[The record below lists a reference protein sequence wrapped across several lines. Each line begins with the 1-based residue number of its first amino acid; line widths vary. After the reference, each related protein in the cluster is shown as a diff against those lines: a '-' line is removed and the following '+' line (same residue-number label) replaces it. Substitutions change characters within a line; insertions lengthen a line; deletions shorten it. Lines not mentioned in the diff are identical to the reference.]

1 MRFRFQRFLRI
12 LTQQIDQNRYPDK
25 NMQAGLLIPPS
36 QCDNS
41 VSPIHVNKFMKL
53 SPASNSA
60 LLFKAIVVASC
71 VCTINPCFAAGREVE
86 TSLSLLV
93 IIACLLIIQT
103 ILIAGLQRS
112 RIKNKAAKN
121 LLKSHQKEL
130 EQKIH
135 DRTQS
140 LHQKNNELENA
151 IQSHKTIAVQL
162 QDTKRHLQTMIN
174 SVPDILVG
182 VDADGKVT
190 YWNIAAFERT
200 GLSFDKALGT
210 HIITALPQLP
220 LSEDQ
225 LEEIIKHQQPFINR
239 QLQQIENDEP
249 RFYDLRIY
257 PLISGQASSGQTSG
271 AVIQLK
277 DVTKRVQLE
286 NMMIQNEKMSSLGEL
301 AAGIAHE
308 INNPLGIILHNVQN
322 IIRRT
327 SSELDSN
334 IETAKKHHLDFAAFN
349 SYLSEREVPQ
359 FLENIKEAGERA
371 GKIVSNMLEFSHSNH
386 NEKNWV
392 SIPTLIEQAI
402 EFNRNAGFAE
412 QSKMADINVITRFD
426 KDFPSILASAAEL
439 QQVFLNLL
447 RNSYQALTS
456 DDYKHPDEL
465 RVEISVYSK
474 KSDIFIEI
482 SDNGPGIKDAIKDHI
497 FEPFFTTKE
506 VGKGTGL
513 GLSVSYFIITE
524 HHKGKI
530 SVSSQYGKGA
540 TFKIR
545 LPIMGDRQFSLDI

>member
-1 MRFRFQRFLRI
+1 MNHTLARI
-12 LTQQIDQNRYPDK
+12 N
-25 NMQAGLLIPPS
+25 
-36 QCDNS
+36 
-41 VSPIHVNKFMKL
+41 
-53 SPASNSA
+53 ASI
-60 LLFKAIVVASC
+60 FKAMLMATC
-71 VCTINPCFAAGREVE
+71 VCVINPCFAAGREVE
-86 TSLSLLV
+86 TSLNLLIIIAGLLV
-93 IIACLLIIQT
+93 IQT

-121 LLKSHQKEL
+121 LLKLHQKEL
-130 EQKIH
+130 EQKIQE
-135 DRTQS
+135 RTQS

-151 IQSHKTIAVQL
+151 IQSHKAIAVQL

-210 HIITALPQLP
+210 HIIAALPQLP

-239 QLQQIENDEP
+239 QLQQIENEEP

-257 PLISGQASSGQTSG
+257 PLISGQISSGQTSG

-308 INNPLGIILHNVQN
+308 INNPLGVILHNVQN

-327 SSELDSN
+327 SPELDGN
-334 IETAKKHHLDFAAFN
+334 VEIANKHKLDFTQFTD
-349 SYLSEREVPQ
+349 YLSEREIPQ
-359 FLENIKEAGERA
+359 FLDNIKAAGERA
-371 GKIVSNMLEFSHSNH
+371 GKIVTNMLEFSHINH

-392 SIPTLIEQAI
+392 DIPTLIEQAI
-402 EFNRNAGFAE
+402 DFNRNAGFAE
-412 QSKMADINVITRFD
+412 QAKMADIKIVTKFD
-426 KDFPSILASAAEL
+426 SNFPPILASAAEL

-447 RNSYQALTS
+447 RNAYQALTS
-456 DDYKHPDEL
+456 DDYKHPNEL
-465 RVEISVYSK
+465 RIDISVYTK
-474 KSDIFIEI
+474 KNDIVIEV
-482 SDNGPGIKDAIKDHI
+482 SDNGPGIKDNVKDHI

-530 SVSSQYGKGA
+530 SVSSHYGKGA
-540 TFKIR
+540 MFKIR
-545 LPIMGDRQFSLDI
+545 LPITGNRQFSLDI

>member
-1 MRFRFQRFLRI
+1 MKHIITKHKIR
-12 LTQQIDQNRYPDK
+12 
-25 NMQAGLLIPPS
+25 AGLI
-36 QCDNS
+36 
-41 VSPIHVNKFMKL
+41 
-53 SPASNSA
+53 SA
-60 LLFKAIVVASC
+60 MLLCA
-71 VCTINPCFAAGREVE
+71 TNPCFAAGKEVE
-86 TSLSLLV
+86 ASLTLLLIIAGLLV
-93 IIACLLIIQT
+93 IQT
-103 ILIAGLQRS
+103 LLIAGLQRS
-112 RIKNKAAKN
+112 RIKNKAARN
-121 LLKSHQKEL
+121 LLKLHQKEL
-130 EQKIH
+130 EQKIQE
-135 DRTQS
+135 RTLS
-140 LHQKNNELENA
+140 LHQKNNELETA
-151 IQSHKTIAVQL
+151 IQNQRFIAAQL

-182 VDADGKVT
+182 VAADGKIT

-200 GLSFDKALGT
+200 GVSFDKALGT
-210 HIITALPQLP
+210 HILTALPQLP
-220 LSEDQ
+220 LSDEQ
-225 LEEIIKHQQPFINR
+225 LTNIIKSQQPFINQ
-239 QLQQIENDEP
+239 QLQQTENDEP

-257 PLISGQASSGQTSG
+257 PLISGQIASGQTSG

-308 INNPLGIILHNVQN
+308 MNNPLGVILHNVQN

-327 SSELDSN
+327 SPELENN
-334 IETAKKHHLDFAAFN
+334 ITTAAKQNLDVN
-349 SYLSEREVPQ
+349 QIINYLGEREIPQ
-359 FLENIKEAGERA
+359 FLDNIKEAGERA
-371 GKIVSNMLEFSHSNH
+371 GKIVSNMLEFSHNNH

-392 SIPTLIEQAI
+392 DIPKLIDQSI

-412 QSKMADINVITRFD
+412 QNKMVDIKVTTSFNT
-426 KDFPSILASAAEL
+426 DFPQVFASAAEL

-447 RNSYQALTS
+447 RNAYQALSS
-456 DDYKHPDEL
+456 DDYKHPEEL
-465 RVEISVYSK
+465 QVTISGHLR
-474 KSDIFIEI
+474 KSDVIIEI
-482 SDNGPGIKDAIKDHI
+482 SDNGPGIKENIKDHI

-545 LPIMGDRQFSLDI
+545 LPLNGERQFSLNI

>member
-1 MRFRFQRFLRI
+1 MTYKPTR
-12 LTQQIDQNRYPDK
+12 PSS
-25 NMQAGLLIPPS
+25 GLY
-36 QCDNS
+36 
-41 VSPIHVNKFMKL
+41 KAKL
-53 SPASNSA
+53 LALCACAISSCNASDSD
-60 LLFKAIVVASC
+60 
-71 VCTINPCFAAGREVE
+71 GE

-93 IIACLLIIQT
+93 IIAGLLAIQT

-112 RIKNKAAKN
+112 RLKNKAAKN
-121 LLKSHQKEL
+121 LLKLHQKEL
-130 EQKIH
+130 EQKIQ

-140 LHQKNNELENA
+140 LHQKNIELENA
-151 IQSHKTIAVQL
+151 IQSHKLIATQL

-182 VDADGKVT
+182 VAADGKVT
-190 YWNIAAFERT
+190 YWNIAAFEKT

-210 HIITALPQLP
+210 HITIALPHLP
-220 LSEDQ
+220 ISADQ

-239 QLQQIENDEP
+239 QLQQIENEEP

-257 PLISGQASSGQTSG
+257 PLISGQVSSGQTSG

-277 DVTKRVQLE
+277 DVTNRVQLE
-286 NMMIQNEKMSSLGEL
+286 NMMIQNDKMSSLGEL

-327 SSELDSN
+327 SSVLNSN
-334 IETAKKHHLDFAAFN
+334 KKVAEKYQLDFNAF
-349 SYLSEREVPQ
+349 SHYLDEREIPQ

-371 GKIVSNMLEFSHSNH
+371 GHIVNNMLEFSHSNH
-386 NEKNWV
+386 SDKNWV
-392 SIPTLIEQAI
+392 DIPKLIEQAI
-402 EFNRNAGFAE
+402 ELNRNAGFTE
-412 QSKMADINVITRFD
+412 HKKMQAIKVITQFNA
-426 KDFPSILASAAEL
+426 DFPSIFASAAEL

-447 RNSYQALTS
+447 RNAYQALAS
-456 DDYKHPDEL
+456 EDYVHPEEL
-465 RVEISVYSK
+465 RVEISGYTK
-474 KSDIFIEI
+474 KSDVIIEI
-482 SDNGPGIKDAIKDHI
+482 SDNGPGIKDTIKDHI

-506 VGKGTGL
+506 IGKGTGL

-530 SVSSQYGKGA
+530 SVSSHYGKGA

-545 LPIMGDRQFSLDI
+545 LPMAGERQISLDI

>member
-1 MRFRFQRFLRI
+1 M
-12 LTQQIDQNRYPDK
+12 TQKPTRPSK
-25 NMQAGLLIPPS
+25 QAPKAMLLAACI
-36 QCDNS
+36 C
-41 VSPIHVNKFMKL
+41 
-53 SPASNSA
+53 A
-60 LLFKAIVVASC
+60 
-71 VCTINPCFAAGREVE
+71 INPCLAAGREIE
-86 TSLSLLV
+86 TSLSLLI
-93 IIACLLIIQT
+93 IIAGLLVIQT

-121 LLKSHQKEL
+121 LLKLHQKEL
-130 EQKIH
+130 EQKIQE
-135 DRTQS
+135 RTQS
-140 LHQKNNELENA
+140 LHQKNNELESA
-151 IQSHKTIAVQL
+151 IQSHKTVAVQL

-182 VDADGKVT
+182 VDADSKVT
-190 YWNIAAFERT
+190 YWNIAAFEKT

-210 HIITALPQLP
+210 HIITALPHLP

-239 QLQQIENDEP
+239 QLQQIENEEP

-257 PLISGQASSGQTSG
+257 PLISGQISSGQTSG

-277 DVTKRVQLE
+277 DVTQRVQLE

-327 SSELDSN
+327 SPELESN
-334 IETAKKHHLDFAAFN
+334 IETANKHRLSFAQFIDYM
-349 SYLSEREVPQ
+349 SDREIPQ
-359 FLENIKEAGERA
+359 FLDNIKEAGERA

-392 SIPTLIEQAI
+392 NIPTLIEQAI
-402 EFNRNAGFAE
+402 EFNRNAGFAG
-412 QSKMADINVITRFD
+412 QAKMADIKVVTHFD
-426 KDFPSILASAAEL
+426 TDFPSVFASAAEL

-447 RNSYQALTS
+447 SNAYQALTS

-465 RVEISVYSK
+465 RVEISGYTK
-474 KSDIFIEI
+474 KSDIVIEV
-482 SDNGPGIKDAIKDHI
+482 SDNGPGIKDGIKDHI

-524 HHKGKI
+524 HHRGKI
-530 SVSSQYGKGA
+530 SVSSHYGKGA

-545 LPIMGDRQFSLDI
+545 LPMAGERQFSLDI

>member
-1 MRFRFQRFLRI
+1 MNHSHTPITTLIKSI
-12 LTQQIDQNRYPDK
+12 LI
-25 NMQAGLLIPPS
+25 AGCL
-36 QCDNS
+36 
-41 VSPIHVNKFMKL
+41 
-53 SPASNSA
+53 
-60 LLFKAIVVASC
+60 
-71 VCTINPCFAAGREVE
+71 CTAHPCLAAGKEVE

-93 IIACLLIIQT
+93 IIAGLLIIQT
-103 ILIAGLQRS
+103 LLIAGLQRS
-112 RIKNKAAKN
+112 RIKNKTAKN
-121 LLKSHQKEL
+121 LLKLHQKEL
-130 EQKIH
+130 EQKIQE
-135 DRTQS
+135 RTQS
-140 LHQKNNELENA
+140 LHQKNNELETT
-151 IQSHKTIAVQL
+151 IQSHKAIAGQL

-182 VDADGKVT
+182 VSADSKVT
-190 YWNIAAFERT
+190 YWNIAAFEKT

-210 HIITALPQLP
+210 NIITALPQLP

-239 QLQQIENDEP
+239 QLQQIENEEP

-257 PLISGQASSGQTSG
+257 PLISGQTSSNQTSG

-277 DVTKRVQLE
+277 DVTQRVQLE

-308 INNPLGIILHNVQN
+308 MNNPLGIVLHNVQN

-327 SSELDSN
+327 SPELESN
-334 IETAKKHHLDFAAFN
+334 IRVAKKHELDLTRFSA
-349 SYLSEREVPQ
+349 YLNEREIPQ
-359 FLENIKEAGERA
+359 FLDNIKEAGERA
-371 GKIVSNMLEFSHSNH
+371 GKIVSNMLDFSHSNH
-386 NEKNWV
+386 SEKNWV
-392 SIPTLIEQAI
+392 DIPTLIGQAI

-412 QSKMADINVITRFD
+412 QAKMVEVKVITQFSS
-426 KDFPSILASAAEL
+426 DFPSVFASAAEL

-447 RNSYQALTS
+447 RNAYQALTS

-465 RVEISVYSK
+465 RIEISGYTK
-474 KSDIFIEI
+474 KSDIVIEV
-482 SDNGPGIKDAIKDHI
+482 SDNGPGIKDNVKDHI

-530 SVSSQYGKGA
+530 SVSSHYGKGA

-545 LPIMGDRQFSLDI
+545 LPMAGERQFSLNI

>member
-1 MRFRFQRFLRI
+1 M
-12 LTQQIDQNRYPDK
+12 
-25 NMQAGLLIPPS
+25 
-36 QCDNS
+36 
-41 VSPIHVNKFMKL
+41 
-53 SPASNSA
+53 
-60 LLFKAIVVASC
+60 
-71 VCTINPCFAAGREVE
+71 E
-86 TSLSLLV
+86 TSLSLLI
-93 IIACLLIIQT
+93 IIAGLLVIQT

-121 LLKSHQKEL
+121 LLKLHQKEL
-130 EQKIH
+130 EQKIQ

-140 LHQKNNELENA
+140 LYQKNTELENA
-151 IQSHKTIAVQL
+151 IQSHKIIATQL

-182 VDADGKVT
+182 VAADGRVT
-190 YWNIAAFERT
+190 YWNIAAFEKT

-210 HIITALPQLP
+210 HITTALPHLP
-220 LSEDQ
+220 ISEDQ

-257 PLISGQASSGQTSG
+257 PLISGQVSSGQTSG

-277 DVTKRVQLE
+277 DVTQRVQLE

-327 SSELDSN
+327 SPELDSN
-334 IETAKKHHLDFAAFN
+334 KEIAHKHQLDFSNFN
-349 SYLSEREVPQ
+349 HYLSEREIPQ
-359 FLENIKEAGERA
+359 FLENIREAGERA
-371 GKIVSNMLEFSHSNH
+371 GRIVTNMLEFSHSNH
-386 NEKNWV
+386 NEKSWV
-392 SIPTLIEQAI
+392 DIPKLIEQAI

-412 QSKMADINVITRFD
+412 QTKMADIKVVSQFSA
-426 KDFPSILASAAEL
+426 DFPSVFASAAEL

-447 RNSYQALTS
+447 RNAYQALSS
-456 DDYKHPDEL
+456 DDYKHPEEL
-465 RVEISVYSK
+465 RVEISGYVK
-474 KSDIFIEI
+474 KSDVVIEI
-482 SDNGPGIKDAIKDHI
+482 SDNGPGIKDNIKDHI

-530 SVSSQYGKGA
+530 SVSSHYGKGA
-540 TFKIR
+540 VFKIR
-545 LPIMGDRQFSLDI
+545 LPMAGERQFSLNI

>member
-1 MRFRFQRFLRI
+1 LGKQLVKKPAYAKK
-12 LTQQIDQNRYPDK
+12 LHL
-25 NMQAGLLIPPS
+25 GLLKRRC

-41 VSPIHVNKFMKL
+41 
-53 SPASNSA
+53 ASLHDTITPMNYMHSRISTSV
-60 LLFKAIVVASC
+60 LNTMLMASGLC
-71 VCTINPCFAAGREVE
+71 AANPCFAAGREVE
-86 TSLSLLV
+86 TSLSLLI
-93 IIACLLIIQT
+93 IIAGLLVIQT
-103 ILIAGLQRS
+103 LLIAGLQRS

-121 LLKSHQKEL
+121 LLKLHQKEL
-130 EQKIH
+130 EQKILE
-135 DRTQS
+135 RTQS
-140 LHQKNNELENA
+140 LHQKNNELESA
-151 IQSHKTIAVQL
+151 IQSHKIIAVQL

-182 VDADGKVT
+182 VDARGKVT
-190 YWNIAAFERT
+190 YWNIAAFEKT

-239 QLQQIENDEP
+239 QLQQIENEEP
-249 RFYDLRIY
+249 HFYDLRIY
-257 PLISGQASSGQTSG
+257 PLISGQISSDQTSG

-308 INNPLGIILHNVQN
+308 INNPLGVILHNVQN
-322 IIRRT
+322 IMRRT

-334 IETAKKHHLDFAAFN
+334 IEAANKHQLDFTQFTD
-349 SYLSEREVPQ
+349 YLTEREIPQ
-359 FLENIKEAGERA
+359 FLANIKEAGERA

-392 SIPTLIEQAI
+392 DIPTLIEQAI

-412 QSKMADINVITRFD
+412 QAKMAEIKVITQFD
-426 KDFPSILASAAEL
+426 GDFPSVFASAAEL

-447 RNSYQALTS
+447 RNAYQALTS

-465 RVEISVYSK
+465 RIEISVYIK
-474 KSDIFIEI
+474 KSDIFIEV
-482 SDNGPGIKDAIKDHI
+482 SDNGPGIKDSIKGHI

-530 SVSSQYGKGA
+530 SVSSHYGKGA

-545 LPIMGDRQFSLDI
+545 LPMTGDRQFSLDI

>member
-1 MRFRFQRFLRI
+1 MNPMLARVNASVFNAI
-12 LTQQIDQNRYPDK
+12 L
-25 NMQAGLLIPPS
+25 MAGYL
-36 QCDNS
+36 C
-41 VSPIHVNKFMKL
+41 
-53 SPASNSA
+53 A
-60 LLFKAIVVASC
+60 
-71 VCTINPCFAAGREVE
+71 TNPCFAAGKEVE
-86 TSLSLLV
+86 TSSSLLI
-93 IIACLLIIQT
+93 IIAGLLIIQT
-103 ILIAGLQRS
+103 VLIAGLQRS

-121 LLKSHQKEL
+121 LLKVSQKEL
-130 EQKIH
+130 EQKIQE
-135 DRTQS
+135 RTQS
-140 LHQKNNELENA
+140 LHQKNNELESA
-151 IQSHKTIAVQL
+151 IQSHKAITVQL
-162 QDTKRHLQTMIN
+162 HDTKRHLQTMIN

-182 VDADGKVT
+182 VAADGKVT

-257 PLISGQASSGQTSG
+257 PLMSGQVSSGQTSG

-308 INNPLGIILHNVQN
+308 INNPLGVILHNVQN
-322 IIRRT
+322 IMRRT

-334 IETAKKHHLDFAAFN
+334 IEAANKHQVNFTQFTD
-349 SYLSEREVPQ
+349 YLREREIPQ
-359 FLENIKEAGERA
+359 FLGNIKEAGERA
-371 GKIVSNMLEFSHSNH
+371 GKIVSNMLAFSHSNH

-392 SIPTLIEQAI
+392 DIPTLIEQAI

-412 QSKMADINVITRFD
+412 HARMVDIKVITQFSA
-426 KDFPSILASAAEL
+426 DFPAVLASAAEL

-447 RNSYQALTS
+447 RNAYQALTS
-456 DDYKHPDEL
+456 DDYKQPNEL
-465 RVEISVYSK
+465 RVDISVYTK
-474 KSDIFIEI
+474 KSDIVIEI
-482 SDNGPGIKDAIKDHI
+482 SDNGPGIKDSVKNHI

-530 SVSSQYGKGA
+530 SVSSHYGKGA

-545 LPIMGDRQFSLDI
+545 LPMTGDRQFTLDI

>member
-1 MRFRFQRFLRI
+1 MNHRPAKISAQALKPI
-12 LTQQIDQNRYPDK
+12 LI
-25 NMQAGLLIPPS
+25 
-36 QCDNS
+36 
-41 VSPIHVNKFMKL
+41 
-53 SPASNSA
+53 ASGICA
-60 LLFKAIVVASC
+60 
-71 VCTINPCFAAGREVE
+71 INPCFAAGREIE
-86 TSLSLLV
+86 TSLSLLI
-93 IIACLLIIQT
+93 IIAGLLIIQT
-103 ILIAGLQRS
+103 ILIAGLQHS
-112 RIKNKAAKN
+112 RLKNKAARN

-130 EQKIH
+130 EQKILE
-135 DRTQS
+135 RTQS
-140 LHQKNNELENA
+140 LHQKNNELETA
-151 IQSHKTIAVQL
+151 IQSHKIIAAQL

-210 HIITALPQLP
+210 HIITALPHLP

-239 QLQQIENDEP
+239 QLQQIENEEP

-257 PLISGQASSGQTSG
+257 PLISGQVLSGQTSG

-308 INNPLGIILHNVQN
+308 INNPLGVILHNAQN

-327 SSELDSN
+327 SPELDSN
-334 IETAKKHHLDFAAFN
+334 IEVAKKLNLSFTQFTN
-349 SYLSEREVPQ
+349 YLNEREIPQ
-359 FLENIKEAGERA
+359 FLENIKAAGERA

-386 NEKNWV
+386 SEKNWV
-392 SIPTLIEQAI
+392 YIPTLIEQSI

-412 QSKMADINVITRFD
+412 QAKMADVKVITNFSP
-426 KDFPSILASAAEL
+426 DFPSVFASAAEL

-447 RNSYQALTS
+447 RNAYQALTS

-465 RVEISVYSK
+465 RVEISGYTK
-474 KSDIFIEI
+474 KSDIVIEI
-482 SDNGPGIKDAIKDHI
+482 SDNGPGMKDNVKDHI

-530 SVSSQYGKGA
+530 SVSSHYGKGA

-545 LPIMGDRQFSLDI
+545 LPMSGDRQFSLDI

>member
-1 MRFRFQRFLRI
+1 MSSTSARI
-12 LTQQIDQNRYPDK
+12 NI
-25 NMQAGLLIPPS
+25 
-36 QCDNS
+36 
-41 VSPIHVNKFMKL
+41 
-53 SPASNSA
+53 A
-60 LLFKAIVVASC
+60 LAKAIVLAGYACAV
-71 VCTINPCFAAGREVE
+71 NPCFAAGREIE

-93 IIACLLIIQT
+93 IIAGLLVIQT

-112 RIKNKAAKN
+112 RLKNKAAKN
-121 LLKSHQKEL
+121 LLKAHQKEL
-130 EQKIH
+130 EKKIQ

-140 LHQKNNELENA
+140 LHQKNNELETA
-151 IQSHKTIAVQL
+151 IQSHKIIATQL

-182 VDADGKVT
+182 VDADSKVT

-210 HIITALPQLP
+210 HIITALPHLP

-239 QLQQIENDEP
+239 QLQQIENEEP

-257 PLISGQASSGQTSG
+257 PLISGQVASGQTSG

-308 INNPLGIILHNVQN
+308 INNPLGVILHNVQN

-334 IETAKKHHLDFAAFN
+334 IEIAKKHNVDFTQFTH
-349 SYLSEREVPQ
+349 YLNEREIPQ
-359 FLENIKEAGERA
+359 FLGNIKEAGERA
-371 GKIVSNMLEFSHSNH
+371 GKIVSNMLDFSHSNH

-392 SIPTLIEQAI
+392 DIPTLIEQAI

-412 QSKMADINVITRFD
+412 QSKMADIKVITQFD
-426 KDFPSILASAAEL
+426 KNFPSVFASAAEL

-447 RNSYQALTS
+447 RNAYQALTS

-465 RVEISVYSK
+465 RVEISVYTK
-474 KSDIFIEI
+474 KSDIVIEI
-482 SDNGPGIKDAIKDHI
+482 TDNGPGIKENIKDHI
-497 FEPFFTTKE
+497 FEPFFTTKD

-530 SVSSQYGKGA
+530 SVSSHYGKGA

-545 LPIMGDRQFSLDI
+545 LPMTGDRQFSLNI

>member
-1 MRFRFQRFLRI
+1 MRSR
-12 LTQQIDQNRYPDK
+12 
-25 NMQAGLLIPPS
+25 
-36 QCDNS
+36 QCDNDARLTH
-41 VSPIHVNKFMKL
+41 PLIPMKYAMTKIIHL
-53 SPASNSA
+53 RLQA
-60 LLFKAIVVASC
+60 LLLASFAC
-71 VCTINPCFAAGREVE
+71 AINPCFAAGKEIE
-86 TSLSLLV
+86 TSLSLLIV
-93 IIACLLIIQT
+93 IAGLLVIQT
-103 ILIAGLQRS
+103 ALIAGLQRS
-112 RIKNKAAKN
+112 RLKNKAAKN
-121 LLKSHQKEL
+121 LLKDHQTEL
-130 EQKIH
+130 EQKIQ

-140 LHQKNNELENA
+140 LHQKNNELEVA
-151 IQSHKTIAVQL
+151 IQSHKTIAAQL

-182 VDADGKVT
+182 IAADGKVT
-190 YWNIAAFERT
+190 YWNIAAFEKT

-210 HIITALPQLP
+210 HISVALPHLPISVEQL
-220 LSEDQ
+220 DD
-225 LEEIIKHQQPFINR
+225 IIKQQQPFINR
-239 QLQQIENDEP
+239 QLQQIENEEP

-257 PLISGQASSGQTSG
+257 PLISGQISSGQTSG

-308 INNPLGIILHNVQN
+308 INNPLGIVLHNVQN

-327 SSELDSN
+327 SPELESN
-334 IETAKKHHLDFAAFN
+334 IEVANKHHIDFTHF
-349 SYLSEREVPQ
+349 SDYLNEREVPQ
-359 FLENIKEAGERA
+359 FLANIKEAGERA

-386 NEKNWV
+386 SEKNWV
-392 SIPTLIEQAI
+392 NIPMLIEQSI

-412 QSKMADINVITRFD
+412 QTKMADVKVITHFSP
-426 KDFPSILASAAEL
+426 DFPSVFASAAEL

-447 RNSYQALTS
+447 RNAYQALTS

-465 RVEISVYSK
+465 RVEISAYEK
-474 KSDIFIEI
+474 KSDIVIEI
-482 SDNGPGIKDAIKDHI
+482 SDNGPGMKDNVKDHI

-530 SVSSQYGKGA
+530 SVSSHYGKGA

-545 LPIMGDRQFSLDI
+545 LPMTSDHQFSLDI